1 MNAYLPVAALFPFR
15 YAALRRVRTSL
26 SEYVTSGR
34 RMFNLPWKELIAD
47 IAVWLVI
54 GCLIAGIY
62 YGFYDPNPTSG
73 PHILIGC
80 AALGIFAGILSF
92 LRTEKLVIQALAEAP
107 VQNPP
112 LSSFFTVSRKMVLLI
127 VVMLCMMALA
137 ICLMV
142 WLDVWYLIENRD
154 QPTPALY
161 WGVFKEIAFALAILL
176 SISLVILRR
185 YSDNLRSTL
194 EIQLAAMTEISRGN
208 LDKQVPVLS
217 SDEFAQYARQTNAM
231 IAGLQERE
239 ICKTSFEKY
248 VSPEIS
254 RKILDEGIAPEG
266 DILDVT
272 ILFCDLRGYTSFVE
286 QRNPHEVVVFM
297 NQYFSVMER
306 IVRDHS
312 GVVLQYIGDEIEAV
326 FGAPVKVEAHADLAV
341 DAALEMRKA
350 LARINAQRTEKGK
363 STVAHGIGIHTGTV
377 LAGNVGSSER
387 MVYAM
392 VGDTVNVASRLQVLN
407 KTCGTDIL
415 ISRGTL
421 DRLGKTQKSFR
432 SLGRHAIRGKREK
445 VEVLTID

>member
-1 MNAYLPVAALFPFR
+1 
-15 YAALRRVRTSL
+15 
-26 SEYVTSGR
+26 
-34 RMFNLPWKELIAD
+34 MFNLPWKELIAD